1 MFNVT
6 CRECLYLWEIHVDGL
21 VDIRVLLDDVSNL
34 RHYLS
39 VELTQLTHIKIFLL
53 KKCKKLKF
61 TQNGNHTKTIWKT
74 FFFMCTCISTCTCRT
89 VDIYYHELKSAYFF
103 LQVLHLLHVNVH
115 VCARQWKPPM
125 ITSSFVSP
133 LDFLADLNSL
143 AYFEFWNKWYHSTI
157 WKLFQ
162 CRVMRKYLGHFGI
175 QSDLPFS
182 GH

>member
-21 VDIRVLLDDVSNL
+21 VDIRVLLDDVSDL

-53 KKCKKLKF
+53 K
-61 TQNGNHTKTIWKT
+61 NARNWNSHEMETIQKH
-74 FFFMCTCISTCTCRT
+74 FLFHMYMYIYMYPRT
-89 VDIYYHELKSAYFF
+89 VAIYYHELKSAYFF

-115 VCARQWKPPM
+115 ECARQWKPPM

-162 CRVMRKYLGHFGI
+162 CRVMRKYLVHFGK